1 MFWLAASG
9 GFFIGLA
16 LSTLFW
22 AFVLAAEEYL
32 GKEMQKIKNKEND
45 NKDENK

>member
-1 MFWLAASG
+1 MFWLAAFG

-22 AFVLAAEEYL
+22 AFVLGAEEYL
-32 GKEMQKIKNKEND
+32 GKEIQKFNKEKTDDN
-45 NKDENK
+45 NKD

>member
-1 MFWLAASG
+1 MFWLAAFG

-22 AFVLAAEEYL
+22 AFVLGAEEYL
-32 GKEMQKIKNKEND
+32 GKEMQKIKNKEVDD
-45 NKDENK
+45 NNKE